1 MINYFDVKG
10 KVALVSGASSGLGK
24 QFAEC
29 LAEQGANISIC
40 ARRIERLEELK
51 KELEKKYGVKCIATK
66 CDVSDSAQI
75 KAVVERTI
83 AEFGR
88 IDILINNA
96 ALGYSTPAVECSD
109 ELWEK
114 VMDTNVNSM
123 FYFCREVGKEM
134 LKQKYGKIV
143 NIGSFHCTT
152 TMNGVP
158 RAGYSTCKG
167 AALMMSRALAAEWAK
182 SNITVNV
189 LGPGYFHSEM
199 SAQVSDQAYE
209 DGIVNGCPMGRRG
222 HPGELNGAMLFLASD
237 ASSYVTGHLLLVDG
251 GWTIV

>member
-10 KVALVSGASSGLGK
+10 KTALITGASSGLGA

-29 LAEQGANISIC
+29 LADQGANIAIC

-51 KELEKKYGVKCIATK
+51 AKIIEKYGVKCIAVK

-75 KAVVERTI
+75 ANVVEKTV

-88 IDILINNA
+88 IDILVNNA
-96 ALGYSTPAVECSD
+96 ATGYATPAVECPD

-114 VMDTNVNSM
+114 VMDTNVNGM
-123 FYFCREVGKEM
+123 FFFCREVGKQM
-134 LKQKYGKIV
+134 LKQSYGKIINV
-143 NIGSFHCTT
+143 GSFHCQV

-158 RAGYSTCKG
+158 RVGYSTCKG
-167 AALMMSRALAAEWAK
+167 AALMMSKALAAEWAK
-182 SNITVNV
+182 NGITVNIIA
-189 LGPGYFHSEM
+189 PGYFHSEM
-199 SAQVSDQAYE
+199 SAKVANQAYE
-209 DGIVNGCPMGRRG
+209 DGIKNNCPMGRRG
-222 HPGELNGAMLFLASD
+222 NPGELNGALIFLASD